1 MGGFCFKM
9 KCIIYSNLVS
19 VSVFL
24 GVVSFF
30 LERGYKR
37 THKRWNFILLRYK
50 IIHTNEILM
59 HKETKTQ

>member
-1 MGGFCFKM
+1 MFCFKM
-9 KCIIYSNLVS
+9 KYIICCKLVY
-19 VSVFL
+19 VSIFL

-30 LERGYKR
+30 LERGYKK

-50 IIHTNEILM
+50 IIHTNEILI